1 MAKLTNVRYAER
13 NINYI
18 INTRDNLQ
26 QRKHVIL
33 LHIVVYYENISWK
46 EVPTWRNQKKW
57 RYQELL
63 LYLLSVQKLK
73 KKAFYELLF

>member
-33 LHIVVYYENISWK
+33 LHIVVYYENIS
-46 EVPTWRNQKKW
+46 
-57 RYQELL
+57 
-63 LYLLSVQKLK
+63 
-73 KKAFYELLF
+73 